1 MGIFG
6 IFGDIVTLSKSN
18 DITKLNGVDMSKVTK
33 EEFDDAMD
41 FLDGLRDNNF
51 VSVLLGDEYIDKF
64 KEKLQTEWDMTH
76 EEPEP
81 EPEPKNVPTGN
92 TVESQIDK
100 LVDEYMDSLDIPDNS
115 LMQRLVPMAK
125 ESYKKFAEFIYNHE

>member
-1 MGIFG
+1 MEIFD
-6 IFGDIVTLSKSN
+6 IFGDIATLSKSN
-18 DITKLNGVDMSKVTK
+18 GITKLNGVDMSKVTK

-41 FLDGLRDNNF
+41 FLDGLRDNDF

-64 KEKLQTEWDMTH
+64 KEELQTEWDMTH

-81 EPEPKNVPTGN
+81 EPKNVPTGN
-92 TVESQIDK
+92 AVESQIDK

>member
-1 MGIFG
+1 MGIFD
-6 IFGDIVTLSKSN
+6 IFGDIATLSKSN
-18 DITKLNGVDMSKVTK
+18 DITKLNGVDMSKVTR

-41 FLDGLRDNNF
+41 FLDGLRDNDF
-51 VSVLLGDEYIDKF
+51 VSVLLGDEYINKF
-64 KEKLQTEWDMTH
+64 KEELQTKWDMTH
-76 EEPEP
+76 EEP

-100 LVDEYMDSLDIPDNS
+100 LVNEYMDSLDIPNDS
-115 LMQRLVPMAK
+115 LMQKLVPMAK

>member
-1 MGIFG
+1 MGIFD
-6 IFGDIVTLSKSN
+6 IFGDIATLSKSN
-18 DITKLNGVDMSKVTK
+18 DITKLNGVDMSKVTR

-41 FLDGLRDNNF
+41 FLDGLRDNDF
-51 VSVLLGDEYIDKF
+51 VSVLLGDEYINKF
-64 KEKLQTEWDMTH
+64 KEELQTKWDMTH
-76 EEPEP
+76 EEP

-100 LVDEYMDSLDIPDNS
+100 LVDEYMDSLDIPNDS
-115 LMQRLVPMAK
+115 LMQKLVPMAK

>member
-1 MGIFG
+1 MGIFD
-6 IFGDIVTLSKSN
+6 IFGDIATLSKSN
-18 DITKLNGVDMSKVTK
+18 DITKLNGVDMSKVTR

-41 FLDGLRDNNF
+41 FLDGLRDNDL
-51 VSVLLGDEYIDKF
+51 VSVLLGDEYINKF
-64 KEKLQTEWDMTH
+64 KEELQTKWDMTH
-76 EEPEP
+76 EEP

-100 LVDEYMDSLDIPDNS
+100 LVDEYMDSLDIPNDS
-115 LMQRLVPMAK
+115 LMQKLVPMAK

>member
-1 MGIFG
+1 MGIFD
-6 IFGDIVTLSKSN
+6 IFGDIATLSKSN
-18 DITKLNGVDMSKVTK
+18 DITKLNGVDMSKVTR

-41 FLDGLRDNNF
+41 FLDGLRDNDF
-51 VSVLLGDEYIDKF
+51 VSVLLGDEYINKF
-64 KEKLQTEWDMTH
+64 KEELQTKWDMTH
-76 EEPEP
+76 KEL

-100 LVDEYMDSLDIPDNS
+100 LVNEYMDSLDIPNDS
-115 LMQRLVPMAK
+115 LMQKLVPMAK

>member
-1 MGIFG
+1 MGIFD
-6 IFGDIVTLSKSN
+6 IFGDIATLSKSN

-41 FLDGLRDNNF
+41 FLDGLRDNDF

-64 KEKLQTEWDMTH
+64 KEKLQTGWDMTH

-81 EPEPKNVPTGN
+81 KKNVPTGN

>member
-1 MGIFG
+1 MGIFD
-6 IFGDIVTLSKSN
+6 IFGDIATLSKSN
-18 DITKLNGVDMSKVTK
+18 GITKLNGIDMSKVTK
-33 EEFDDAMD
+33 EEFDDVMD
-41 FLDGLRDNNF
+41 FLDGLQDNDF
-51 VSVLLGDEYIDKF
+51 VSALLGDEYIDKF
-64 KEKLQTEWDMTH
+64 KEELQTEWDMTH
-76 EEPEP
+76 EEP

-125 ESYKKFAEFIYNHE
+125 KSYKKFAEFIYNHE

>member
-1 MGIFG
+1 MGIFD

-18 DITKLNGVDMSKVTK
+18 DIAKLNGVDMSKVTK
-33 EEFDDAMD
+33 EEFDDTMD

-64 KEKLQTEWDMTH
+64 KEKLQLEWDMTH

>member
-1 MGIFG
+1 MGIFD
-6 IFGDIVTLSKSN
+6 IFGDIATLSKSN

-33 EEFDDAMD
+33 EGFDDIMD
-41 FLDGLRDNNF
+41 FLDGLQDNDF

-64 KEKLQTEWDMTH
+64 KEELQTEWDMTH
-76 EEPEP
+76 EEP

-115 LMQRLVPMAK
+115 FMQRLVPMAK

>member
-1 MGIFG
+1 MGIFD
-6 IFGDIVTLSKSN
+6 IFGDIATLSKSN

-33 EEFDDAMD
+33 EEFNDVMD
-41 FLDGLRDNNF
+41 FLDGLRDNDF

-76 EEPEP
+76 EEP

-115 LMQRLVPMAK
+115 FMQRLVPMAK

>member
-1 MGIFG
+1 MGIFD
-6 IFGDIVTLSKSN
+6 IFGDIATLSKSN
-18 DITKLNGVDMSKVTK
+18 DITKLNRVDMSKVTR

-41 FLDGLRDNNF
+41 FLDGLRDNDF
-51 VSVLLGDEYIDKF
+51 VSVLLGDEYINKF
-64 KEKLQTEWDMTH
+64 KEELQTKWDMTH
-76 EEPEP
+76 EEP

-100 LVDEYMDSLDIPDNS
+100 LVDEYMDSLDIPNDS
-115 LMQRLVPMAK
+115 LMQKLVPMAK